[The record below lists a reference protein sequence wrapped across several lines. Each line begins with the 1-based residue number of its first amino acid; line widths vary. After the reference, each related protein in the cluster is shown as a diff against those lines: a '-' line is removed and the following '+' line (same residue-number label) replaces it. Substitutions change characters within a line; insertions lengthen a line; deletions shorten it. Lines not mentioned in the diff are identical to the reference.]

1 VRGGSQAPASVTKTP
16 PGITDKHL
24 VETRADESAGRAGRY
39 LTFRIAR
46 QDFAMEI
53 RTVRGILPSHDMESV
68 QEPWPAL
75 ISYFGEWICGF
86 ATLRGRN
93 LPVIDLRSKLH
104 LPHASQGRN
113 RCIVAIE
120 VKTPDGPLLAGFL
133 ADRVT
138 DVVQARE
145 CDFSRGKLRVS
156 GRLRQLIEPG
166 MLLPG

>member
-1 VRGGSQAPASVTKTP
+1 MG
-16 PGITDKHL
+16 
-24 VETRADESAGRAGRY
+24 TRADESASRAGQY

-53 RTVRGILPSHDMESV
+53 RVVRGILPSRDMEKV
-68 QEPWPAL
+68 RQPWPAL
-75 ISYFGEWICGF
+75 ISCFGDWICGF
-86 ATLRGRN
+86 ATLRGTD
-93 LPVIDLRSKLH
+93 LPVIDLRSKLD
-104 LPHASQGRN
+104 LPRASQGRN

-120 VKTPDGPLLAGFL
+120 VPTPDGPMLAGFL

-145 CDFSRGKLRVS
+145 CDFSNGKLRVS
-156 GRLRQLIEPG
+156 GRLRRLIEPG